1 MAFKMTNAP
10 YKNESK
16 STQSPVYTERKDGK
30 ITYYTNDGNKISKD
44 TFLNLQAK
52 WRNKD
57 S

>member
-30 ITYYTNDGNKISKD
+30 ITYYTNDGNKISKN

-52 WRNKD
+52 WRNKN